1 MKKQLTLAAAAL
13 LATGALS
20 AQAQITVDGTI
31 SAVEISA
38 TNYQLLGRFTTPH
51 VGNGGFGNWGLLSMY
66 AANGGA
72 NNSKLYVAVA
82 GTLEKS
88 GNGFQLYVDRPG
100 VAGVPMGTALPNPMG
115 MTMFDGVAGTKLEMD
130 GDMALGIK
138 GDAGG
143 QIPQAVFYTSATAA
157 VSREFSSVLPLP
169 GTATMLPPAE
179 TIGAYAGL
187 AGTHMSYRDTPSG
200 SLLTDFPAAGSGPGN
215 PGNTAANPGS
225 AGSFGWEIE
234 LSRNSLNINAG
245 GGQVKLMGAYV
256 SNGGY
261 FSSDV
266 IPEVTGN
273 GNTNLGNTP
282 DFTALAGNQ
291 GSGALTLTL
300 STKAEDAAAVAMSVF
315 PNPALSQAMVT
326 YRVLDRA
333 AAVSITLTDLM
344 GRTVKTVDG
353 GIQAPGIQRFELNSS
368 ELAAGTYLVKVQ
380 VGDKAST
387 RKVVLL

>member
-1 MKKQLTLAAAAL
+1 MKKQFTLAAAAL
-13 LATGALS
+13 LAAGALS
-20 AQAQITVDGTI
+20 AQAQITLDGTI
-31 SAVEISA
+31 NAAEITA

-51 VGNGGFGNWGLLSMY
+51 ISNGGFGNWGLLSMY
-66 AANGGA
+66 AANGSA
-72 NNSKLYVAVA
+72 SSNRLFIALA

-88 GNGFQLYVDRPG
+88 GNGFQVYIDRPG

-115 MTMFDGVAGTKLEMD
+115 MTMFDGTAGTKLEMD
-130 GDMALGIK
+130 GDMALAIK

-157 VSREFSSVLPLP
+157 ASREFSPVLPLA
-169 GTATMLPPAE
+169 GTAVTLAATE

-187 AGTHMSYRDTPSG
+187 AGAQMAYKDSPSG
-200 SLLTDFPAAGSGPGN
+200 SLVADFPMAGSGAGN
-215 PGNTAANPGS
+215 PGNTPTNPGS
-225 AGSFGWEIE
+225 AGSFGWEIS
-234 LSRNSLNINAG
+234 LSRNNLNINAG

-256 SNGGY
+256 SGGGF

-282 DFTALAGNQ
+282 DFTTLAGNQ
-291 GSGALTLTL
+291 GGSIITL

-344 GRTVKTVDG
+344 GRTVKTVDAG
-353 GIQAPGIQRFELNSS
+353 LQSPGIQRFELNNS
-368 ELAAGTYLVKVQ
+368 EFAAGTYLVKVQ